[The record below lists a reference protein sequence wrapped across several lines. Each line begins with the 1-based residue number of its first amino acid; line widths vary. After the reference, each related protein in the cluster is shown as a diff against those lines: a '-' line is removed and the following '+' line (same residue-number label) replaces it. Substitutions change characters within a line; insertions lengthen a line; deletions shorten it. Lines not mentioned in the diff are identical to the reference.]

1 MNYNGADY
9 NAFGYDPEGRI
20 AAVAAY
26 FYGPAW
32 QPVHSQP
39 VHSHG
44 IPWPTGCIIGPPRY
58 GPPVL
63 WQIPSLPN
71 KFIACLPPL
80 LHWMARCISAR
91 PKHVQHHKL
100 CSPFSYLAKLT
111 HANNKPQGSI
121 WALHHGRT
129 PCWRSQGWR
138 CALARV
144 TSSLTWLTRCSSILG
159 VSVLRVRVTEMRV
172 LHHD

>member
-58 GPPVL
+58 GPPVP
-63 WQIPSLPN
+63 WQIPLLPN
-71 KFIACLPPL
+71 NFIACLPPL
-80 LHWMARCISAR
+80 LHWTARCISAR

-111 HANNKPQGSI
+111 PHQQQ
-121 WALHHGRT
+121 ALRLNMGIAS
-129 PCWRSQGWR
+129 WKD
-138 CALARV
+138 
-144 TSSLTWLTRCSSILG
+144 SLLVKSGMEVCSSSSHI
-159 VSVLRVRVTEMRV
+159 
-172 LHHD
+172 